1 MSKKRSMINTTTL
14 NLKEILAEKEK
25 EFHGKDDIFSM
36 TLLTN
41 PGYISSSRSIM
52 FTSHLTQA
60 LNLTKPD
67 FPKVYTNYE
76 NIVGLNSTGY
86 YKSKSNS
93 VVVDRIYKFEENR
106 GFYYLLFTYDK
117 EKDKY
122 DVIEKRNVENLTEIF
137 GYEYNTDVIDS
148 KEVGDK
154 IEKGEVLYKSSS
166 YDEFMNYCYGKNA
179 KFIYMLEPNTI
190 EDAIVCSKSLSE
202 KMISKEVDTVTVSLN
217 DNEVLCNLYGD
228 GDNYKGFP
236 DVGEYVKDKIV
247 LAKRRILN
255 NQVLYDLKASNLRKV
270 NFSSDVPYFCEGR
283 VIDVE
288 IFYNKSIEELTDSK
302 INSQLKKYILEQRRF
317 NEQLFKRCKAIIE
330 SGSKY
335 SKEINFFYQK
345 SKMILDPNVKWR
357 KEESV
362 FNNMIIRFVIE
373 RDSGLSVG
381 QKITGYEISSFS
393 SNCGN
398 ILRVTNY

>member
-302 INSQLKKYILEQRRF
+302 INSQLKTYILEQRRF
-317 NEQLFKRCKAIIE
+317 NEQLFNRCKAIIE

-345 SKMILDPNVKWR
+345 SKMVLDPNVKWR